1 MQTPENEERIVPMR
15 LQKFLARA
23 GAASRRGSEDLM
35 TAGRVCVNGQV
46 ATELG
51 TKVDPLVDVVTVDGR
66 VVSLSDGNVYL
77 VLNKP
82 EGCLTTMDDPYG
94 RPTVASLVPTDRYP
108 GLFPVGRLDQDTTGV
123 LLFMTDGELAARLL
137 HPSTHVDKTY
147 HARVAGRISPF
158 DVKRLCEGVELDD
171 GMTAPAEVRTLSDF
185 EGRDVCDPS
194 MHAGDDLVEVVLHE
208 GRKRQVK
215 RMLSYV
221 GHPVFRLNRVSFG
234 PITAAGLPVGKW
246 RLLNA
251 AEVEALRKATETGRY
266 TGTRPGVD
274 PRSLKKS

>member
-1 MQTPENEERIVPMR
+1 MTDEQEPRIVPMR

-23 GAASRRGSEDLM
+23 GVASRRGSEDLM
-35 TAGRVCVNGQV
+35 TAGRVCLNGVV

-51 TKVDPLVDVVTVDGR
+51 TKVDPRVDTVTVDGR
-66 VVSLSDGNVYL
+66 VVTLSDGHAYL

-82 EGCLTTMDDPYG
+82 AGTLTTMDDPFG

-123 LLFMTDGELAARLL
+123 LLFMTDGELATRLL
-137 HPSTHVDKTY
+137 HPSTHVTKVY
-147 HARVAGRISPF
+147 HARVDGRLKESDI
-158 DVKRLCEGVELDD
+158 RCLCEGVQLDD
-171 GMTAPAEVRTLSDF
+171 GMTAPAQIKILSEL
-185 EGRDVCDPS
+185 EGYDVVDEK
-194 MHAGDDLVEVVLHE
+194 MHEGDDLVEIVLHE

-234 PITAAGLPVGKW
+234 PIGVKNLPVGSW
-246 RLLNA
+246 RFLNA
-251 AEVEALRKATETGRY
+251 AEVESLREATRTGRY
-266 TGTRPGVD
+266 TGTRAGVD
-274 PRSLKKS
+274 PRSLKKPR

>member
-1 MQTPENEERIVPMR
+1 M
-15 LQKFLARA
+15 
-23 GAASRRGSEDLM
+23 
-35 TAGRVCVNGQV
+35 
-46 ATELG
+46 
-51 TKVDPLVDVVTVDGR
+51 
-66 VVSLSDGNVYL
+66 
-77 VLNKP
+77 
-82 EGCLTTMDDPYG
+82 
-94 RPTVASLVPTDRYP
+94 PTDRYP

-147 HARVAGRISPF
+147 HARVAGRLSPF